1 MANTLDYNEI
11 KERRIIVLYG
21 EPHEVLSSHI
31 ARKQQGKPTNQVK
44 LRNLTTGVTRQEV
57 FRMTDTAEEADVT
70 KRKSVFMFKK
80 DNRQTNTTEYWFHD
94 EKDRSNRFMIS
105 GAVIEEK
112 AKFLK
117 EGTLVDAVFFNE
129 DRVISVN
136 LPVKMDLKVVDAP
149 AAVKGDTARGG
160 GTKAAILETGASI
173 QVPLF
178 IAEGDV
184 IRVNTE
190 TEEYVERA

>member
-1 MANTLDYNEI
+1 MADTLDYNEI

-70 KRKSVFMFKK
+70 KRKSIFMFKK
-80 DNRQTNTTEYWFHD
+80 ENRQTNTTEYWFHD
-94 EKDRSNRFMIS
+94 EKDRGNRFMIS

-160 GTKAAILETGASI
+160 GTKAAIVETGASI

>member
-70 KRKSVFMFKK
+70 KRKSVFMYKK
-80 DNRQTNTTEYWFHD
+80 DNRQTGTVEYWFNS
-94 EKDRSNRFMIS
+94 EKDRADRFQIS
-105 GAVIEEK
+105 GAVIEDK

-117 EGTLVDAVFFNE
+117 EGTLVDAIFFGD
-129 DRVISVN
+129 DRVIGVN
-136 LPVKMDLKVVDAP
+136 LPVKMDLKVVEAP

-160 GTKAAILETGASI
+160 GTKAAIVETGASI

-178 IAEGDV
+178 IAEGDI

>member
-1 MANTLDYNEI
+1 MADTLDYNEI

-70 KRKSVFMFKK
+70 KRKSIFMFKK
-80 DNRQTNTTEYWFHD
+80 ENRQTNTTEYWFHD

-117 EGTLVDAVFFNE
+117 EGTPVDAVFFNE

-160 GTKAAILETGASI
+160 GTKAAIVETGASI

-190 TEEYVERA
+190 TGEYVERA

>member
-1 MANTLDYNEI
+1 MANHLDYNEI
-11 KERRIIVLYG
+11 KERKIIVLYD

-57 FRMTDTAEEADVT
+57 FRMTDSAEEADVT

-80 DNRQTNTTEYWFHD
+80 DNRQTSTVEYWFHD
-94 EKDRSNRFMIS
+94 EQDRSNRFMIS
-105 GAVIEEK
+105 GAVIEDK

-117 EGTLVDAVFFNE
+117 EGTVVDAVFFNE

-136 LPVKMDLKVVDAP
+136 LPVKMDLKVVNAP

-160 GTKAAILETGASI
+160 GTKAAIVETGASI

-178 IAEGDV
+178 IAEGEV

-190 TEEYVERA
+190 TGEYVERA

>member
-1 MANTLDYNEI
+1 MGSHLDYNEI
-11 KERRIIVLYG
+11 KERKIIVLYD

-57 FRMTDTAEEADVT
+57 FRMTDSAEEADVT
-70 KRKSVFMFKK
+70 KRKSVFMYKK
-80 DNRQTNTTEYWFHD
+80 ENRQTDTVEYWFHA
-94 EKDRSNRFMIS
+94 EGDRSNRFLIS
-105 GAVIEEK
+105 GAVIEDK

-117 EGTLVDAVFFNE
+117 EGTTVDAVFFND

-160 GTKAAILETGASI
+160 GTKAAVLETGATV

-190 TEEYVERA
+190 TGEYVERA

>member
-70 KRKSVFMFKK
+70 KRKSVFMYKK
-80 DNRQTNTTEYWFHD
+80 DNRQTGTVEYWFHSD
-94 EKDRSNRFMIS
+94 KDRADRCQIS
-105 GAVIEEK
+105 GAVI
-112 AKFLK
+112 
-117 EGTLVDAVFFNE
+117 
-129 DRVISVN
+129 
-136 LPVKMDLKVVDAP
+136 
-149 AAVKGDTARGG
+149 
-160 GTKAAILETGASI
+160 
-173 QVPLF
+173 
-178 IAEGDV
+178 
-184 IRVNTE
+184 
-190 TEEYVERA
+190 

>member
-1 MANTLDYNEI
+1 MSSTLDYNEI
-11 KERRIIVLYG
+11 RERKIIVLYD

-44 LRNLTTGVTRQEV
+44 LRNLVTGVTRLEV

-70 KRKSVFMFKK
+70 KRKSVFMYKK
-80 DNRQTNTTEYWFHD
+80 DNRQTGTTEYWFHA
-94 EKDRSNRFMIS
+94 EKDRAERFMIA

-112 AKFLK
+112 AHFLK
-117 EGTLVDAVFFNE
+117 EGTVVDAVFFNE
-129 DRVISVN
+129 DRVIGVN
-136 LPVKMDLKVVDAP
+136 LPIKMDLKVVDAP

-160 GTKAAILETGASI
+160 GTKAAVVETGATI

-190 TEEYVERA
+190 TGEYVERA

>member
-1 MANTLDYNEI
+1 MADTLDYNEI

-70 KRKSVFMFKK
+70 KRKSIFMYKK
-80 DNRQTNTTEYWFHD
+80 ENRQTDTTEYWFHD
-94 EKDRSNRFMIS
+94 EKDRSARFVIS

-160 GTKAAILETGASI
+160 GTKAAIVETGASI